1 MSAPKKMLL
10 PGNLPHAVVADADK
24 RLIRGEDPEKIVADL
39 QAQGIDAHCVPV
51 SRDEYR
57 RRTGKEPD
65 WEEE

>member
-1 MSAPKKMLL
+1 MLL
-10 PGNLPHAVVADADK
+10 PGNLPPAVVTAADK

-39 QAQGIDAHCVPV
+39 RAQGIDAHCVPV
-51 SRDEYR
+51 SRAEYR